1 MAPQRADEGSGFF
14 EKYYDRIYVY
24 LRGMLRDSNEAE
36 DMAQETFL
44 RAHNRR
50 DTLKDP
56 GAMLSW
62 LYSIAT
68 RVALDRLRQR
78 AGAAARESAVDVAEI
93 DPPDPGQPSLEQGLE
108 QTRMSACVNR
118 FVIGL
123 PDTYRAVLLLHDT
136 NGLTG
141 SEIAALLEI
150 PLATVK
156 IRLHRARRKLK
167 AALEDGCTFTCDSR
181 GVLVCEPKK

>member
-1 MAPQRADEGSGFF
+1 MAPLRNGEGSGFF

-24 LRGMLRDSNEAE
+24 LRSLLRDSNEAE

-44 RAHNRR
+44 RAHSRR

-56 GAMLSW
+56 GALLSW

-68 RVALDRLRQR
+68 RAALDRLRQR
-78 AGAAARESAVDVAEI
+78 SAVAARESAIDVAEI
-93 DPPDPGQPSLEQGLE
+93 DPPDPGLPTLEQGLE
-108 QTRMSACVNR
+108 QDQMSACVNR

-123 PDTYRAVLLLHDT
+123 PDTYRAVLLLHDM

-141 SEIAALLEI
+141 PEIAAGLDI

-156 IRLHRARRKLK
+156 VRLHRARRKLK
-167 AALEDGCTFTCDSR
+167 AALEDGCAFTCDSR